1 MENEIGVGE
10 FFFLNFFSNFQF
22 DISKKD
28 KNKCPK
34 WKNEIENLQ
43 KSLEKKFYY
52 TKEGI
57 TKKNIKHRV
66 GSLSRA

>member
-10 FFFLNFFSNFQF
+10 FFFLNFFFNFQS

-43 KSLEKKFYY
+43 KSLEKKVLLH
-52 TKEGI
+52 KGG
-57 TKKNIKHRV
+57 N
-66 GSLSRA
+66 